1 MSGRAA
7 EIDAR
12 LSVHAGVVSDLDRR
26 IAQIDKAV
34 EAATQRGR
42 TNNAMQ
48 LAADQK
54 RTRGELAAER
64 IREGKTLAALQVEK
78 PP

>member
-1 MSGRAA
+1 VKSLAPACA
-7 EIDAR
+7 ENGHTR
-12 LSVHAGVVSDLDRR
+12 SRY
-26 IAQIDKAV
+26 QPT
-34 EAATQRGR
+34 TQRGR